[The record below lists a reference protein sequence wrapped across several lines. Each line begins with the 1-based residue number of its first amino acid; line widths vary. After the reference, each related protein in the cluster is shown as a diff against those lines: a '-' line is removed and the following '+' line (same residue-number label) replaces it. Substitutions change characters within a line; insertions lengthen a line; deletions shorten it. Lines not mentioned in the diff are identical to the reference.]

1 MKGSRSS
8 RLYLL
13 LIILCI
19 VLGGCSRNSGED
31 PQGAAGKVE
40 TAPLQSP
47 GVQNLVFHS
56 EALDREM
63 RLSIYLPTG
72 YNVSKR
78 YPVFYFIHGYGSRE
92 TDMWAGWNFSSMQTD

>member
-1 MKGSRSS
+1 MKGSPSS

-31 PQGAAGKVE
+31 SQGAADKVE
-40 TAPLQSP
+40 TAPLHSP

-56 EALDREM
+56 EALDRDM
-63 RLSIYLPTG
+63 QAQCLSSYR
-72 YNVSKR
+72 V
-78 YPVFYFIHGYGSRE
+78 
-92 TDMWAGWNFSSMQTD
+92 